1 MSKSRGTRWGR
12 AGRGGLVMEMG
23 KKNSKK
29 KKKTSRRHRL
39 GGREIR
45 YKRKSKIEKRMERRG
60 K

>member
-1 MSKSRGTRWGR
+1 MGESRKRW
-12 AGRGGLVMEMG
+12 AGDGDGEE
-23 KKNSKK
+23 KQQK